1 MHIQPYTYISNSKI
15 VSSAKPLL
23 HHSLQVNLQCS
34 RTGILELVV
43 DSVMTDQVPV
53 SICMIQL
60 YETSRTYVL
69 TGNVEQVT
77 DIDSPSMQ
85 EYSRRELNPAHLN
98 LHVAR
103 SIFLRSPLIVLYNSH
118 SHYYCLMGGCH
129 AVL

>member
-1 MHIQPYTYISNSKI
+1 MHIQPYTYNSKI
-15 VSSAKPLL
+15 VSSIYSYQATTTPF
-23 HHSLQVNLQCS
+23 SAVAQVNLQCS
-34 RTGILELVV
+34 HTGILELVV

-103 SIFLRSPLIVLYNSH
+103 SIFLRSPLV
-118 SHYYCLMGGCH
+118 G
-129 AVL
+129 